1 MAYSNSGLVSYTQL
15 SPCNSGQRT
24 HSIIYFTPHCVV
36 GQCTIEALGNM
47 FANYSRQASSN
58 YGIGKDGRVGLFV
71 EEKNRAWTT
80 SSEWN
85 DNRAITVECASD
97 ATEPYAF
104 FDVVYN
110 KLLDLLVDCCK
121 RNGKNKVIWFGDK
134 NKTLNYSPKD
144 NEMVITVHRWF
155 ANKSCP
161 GDWLYNRLGKLAESA
176 NKALSGDLRY
186 RAYVQGIGYLD
197 WQTNGGTA
205 GTTGQS
211 KRMEALQ
218 FDPKSEITATC
229 HCQSY
234 GDMKPVYAGNI
245 CGTVGESKR
254 MESIKLE
261 APYKIEYRVHQQ
273 GIGWTSWVSN
283 GTWCGVK
290 GQSKR
295 LEAIEVRRVG

>member
-1 MAYSNSGLVSYTQL
+1 MGYTNSSLVSYTKL
-15 SPCNSGQRT
+15 SPCNSGQRN

-36 GQCTIEALGNM
+36 GQCTIEALGEM
-47 FANYSRQASSN
+47 FQNYNRQASSN
-58 YGIGKDGRVGLFV
+58 YGIGKDGRIGLFV
-71 EEKNRAWTT
+71 EEQNRAWT
-80 SSEWN
+80 SSSAWN

-97 ATEPYAF
+97 ATDPYAF
-104 FDVVYN
+104 KDVVYN
-110 KLLDLLVDCCK
+110 RLLDLLVDCCR

-134 NKTLNYSPKD
+134 DKTLNYSPKS

-155 ANKSCP
+155 ANKACP

-176 NKALSGDLRY
+176 NKELGDKLRY
-186 RAYVQGIGYLD
+186 RAYVQGIGYMD
-197 WQTNGGTA
+197 WQTDGGTA
-205 GTTGQS
+205 GTTGQA
-211 KRMEALQ
+211 KRLEALQ
-218 FDPKSEITATC
+218 FDIKSDITATC
-229 HCQSY
+229 HCQGY

-245 CGTVGESKR
+245 CGTVEEAKR

-273 GIGWTSWVSN
+273 GIGWTSWVKN

-295 LEAIEVRRVG
+295 IEAIEVRRV